1 MEDKR
6 QKILIVDDDQLL
18 LNIYTQKFTK
28 GGFEVV
34 ASSKGEE
41 AIEKLR
47 GGFDPDIF
55 MLDVVMPSLDG
66 FDLLEKTREAKLAEK
81 AVVIMLTNQG
91 QKSDTDRANKL
102 GVSGYIIKAN
112 TTPSEVLAK
121 VIEIYKNHFKDNR
134 K

>member
-1 MEDKR
+1 MEDKK

-18 LNIYTQKFTK
+18 LNIYTQKFAK

-34 ASSKGEE
+34 ASLKGEE

-66 FDLLEKTREAKLAEK
+66 FDLLEKARGENLAGK
-81 AVVIMLTNQG
+81 AVIIMLTNQG
-91 QKSDTDRANKL
+91 QKSDTERADKL
-102 GVSGYIIKAN
+102 GVSGYIMKAN
-112 TTPSEVLAK
+112 TTPSEVLEK
-121 VIEIYKNHFKDNR
+121 VIEIYKNHFKNNR
-134 K
+134 R